1 KSFSPEFRNRLDAI
15 IQFKPLSLDIIGN
28 VVDKF
33 IFELEGQLAEKNVTL
48 TLEPDARQWLAEHGC
63 DPKMG
68 ARPMAR
74 VIQEHIK
81 KPLAEDLLFGK
92 LSRGGSVKL
101 YVKDGAIAFSIESKE
116 ISLPA

>member
-1 KSFSPEFRNRLDAI
+1 
-15 IQFKPLSLDIIGN
+15 

-33 IFELEGQLAEKNVTL
+33 IIQLEAQLEERRVTLIVDDIARRWLAEK
-48 TLEPDARQWLAEHGC
+48 GY

-81 KPLAEDLLFGK
+81 KPLAEDILFGRLTKGGEVRITVSDGK
-92 LSRGGSVKL
+92 LVL
-101 YVKDGAIAFSIESKE
+101 DLAELI
-116 ISLPA
+116 P